1 MKNEL
6 NTTPVDVYTAFF
18 NPAEAYNVGGHKAQH
33 MWIEGQR
40 QANAAR
46 RAAVLE
52 SVAMTAGACAI
63 FASFG
68 YAIAQNIF
76 A

>member
-1 MKNEL
+1 MNP
-6 NTTPVDVYTAFF
+6 TPRSIYSDYF
-18 NPAEAYNVGGHKAQH
+18 NPAEAYNVGGDEAQQ
-33 MWIEGQR
+33 MWLEGQR
-40 QANAAR
+40 QAKAAR

>member
-1 MKNEL
+1 MNYAV
-6 NTTPVDVYTAFF
+6 TPTPLDVYSTYF
-18 NPAEAYNVGGHKAQH
+18 NPAEAYNVGGPKAQK

-40 QANAAR
+40 QAKAAR

-63 FASFG
+63 FAAFG
-68 YAIAQNIF
+68 YAIAQSIF

>member
-1 MKNEL
+1 MRNEL
-6 NTTPVDVYTAFF
+6 NTTPIDVYSAYF
-18 NPAEAYNVGGHKAQH
+18 NPAEAYNVGGDEAQQ

-40 QANAAR
+40 QAKAAR

-52 SVAMTAGACAI
+52 SVAMTAGACVI

-68 YAIAQNIF
+68 YAIAQSIF

>member
-1 MKNEL
+1 MNNEL
-6 NTTPVDVYTAFF
+6 NTTPVEVYSAFF
-18 NPAEAYNVGGHKAQH
+18 NPAEAYNVGGAEAQK

-40 QANAAR
+40 QVKAAR
-46 RAAVLE
+46 RASAIE
-52 SVAMTAGACAI
+52 SIAMTAGACAI

-68 YAIAQNIF
+68 YAIAQSIF